1 MEQPLKDTYYENS
14 SLSQTADLFENFD
27 LSKLKSFTRPYLYPF
42 IPFNFKDMIKQLFR
56 IPYNKKEKTKKAPK

>member
-27 LSKLKSFTRPYLYPF
+27 LSKLKSLIRLS
-42 IPFNFKDMIKQLFR
+42 INISCLHS
-56 IPYNKKEKTKKAPK
+56 IEE

>member
-27 LSKLKSFTRPYLYPF
+27 LSKLKSLIRLS
-42 IPFNFKDMIKQLFR
+42 INISCLHGL
-56 IPYNKKEKTKKAPK
+56 EK

>member
-27 LSKLKSFTRPYLYPF
+27 LSKLKSLIRLSINISCLHGLEEWRNCNYT
-42 IPFNFKDMIKQLFR
+42 
-56 IPYNKKEKTKKAPK
+56 TW